1 MCVLVESLDERD
13 FLARNFPSTLATYEP
28 LAGQDIT
35 PENVPMFDV
44 DKGDE
49 TDRSQLLA
57 IANALRT
64 APQGGVYDA
73 LQARIDYPEVLREMA
88 VELFT
93 GEWDGYALAINNY
106 AIHIDERGVLRL
118 MPWGT
123 GG

>member
-13 FLARNFPSTLATYEP
+13 FLARNFPSTFATYEP